1 MQEKKLTRAK
11 KVIEALRKHYGLKV
25 GEFADKL
32 GVGASTVSTW
42 ANRDSLDN
50 DLVFRICE
58 GVSFDFLLTGE
69 GEPFPQPKPEV
80 ADPAPSYHDNDPRL
94 IEIQRLWGSICHSQ
108 RDTLL
113 SVAKGF
119 AKQPPETSPENEE
132 KVIDLYEKRSA

>member
-58 GVSFDFLLTGE
+58 GVSYSFLLTGE
-69 GEPFPQPKPEV
+69 GEPFPQSKPEV
-80 ADPAPSYHDNDPRL
+80 SDPGTAYHDDDPRL
-94 IEIQRLWGSICHSQ
+94 LEIQRLWGSICHQQ
-108 RDTLL
+108 RDALL
-113 SVAKGF
+113 AVAQGF

-132 KVIDLYEKRSA
+132 KVIDLYGKRSA